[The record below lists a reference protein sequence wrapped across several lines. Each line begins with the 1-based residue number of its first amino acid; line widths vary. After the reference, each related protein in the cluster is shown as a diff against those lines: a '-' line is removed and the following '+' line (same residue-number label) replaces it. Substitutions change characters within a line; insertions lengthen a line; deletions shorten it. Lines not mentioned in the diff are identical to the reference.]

1 MQNYSG
7 HACSLGDTGNRLKLK
22 LETRME
28 FPKGKTLVT
37 NGTASHTLLTEEM
50 LLDFVG
56 TLRILNSYFLSCPPS
71 LSFKFMEPW

>member
-1 MQNYSG
+1 
-7 HACSLGDTGNRLKLK
+7 
-22 LETRME
+22 ME

-37 NGTASHTLLTEEM
+37 GGTASHTLLTEEM

-56 TLRILNSYFLSCPPS
+56 TLRILNSCFLSCRPS